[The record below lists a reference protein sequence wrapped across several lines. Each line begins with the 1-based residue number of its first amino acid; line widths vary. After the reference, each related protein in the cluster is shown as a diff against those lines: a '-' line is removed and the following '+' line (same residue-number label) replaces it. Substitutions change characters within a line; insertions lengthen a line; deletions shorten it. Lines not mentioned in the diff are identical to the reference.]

1 MPERQPMSEA
11 MYYILLALLH
21 PVHGYGVMQRVR
33 ELSGGRLV
41 LGPGTLYGIL
51 TRMHT
56 EGYIRLESAE
66 GRRKS
71 TPSPRRGH
79 RRCWRNTGGSRP
91 WYRMETYW
99 RRNSN
104 ETAVRTAS
112 DGICHRGNR
121 TVLF

>member
-66 GRRKS
+66 GRRKVYAI
-71 TPSPRRGH
+71 TEAGTQALLEEYRLGRDVWRISP
-79 RRCWRNTGGSRP
+79 
-91 WYRMETYW
+91 
-99 RRNSN
+99 
-104 ETAVRTAS
+104 AVAAND
-112 DGICHRGNR
+112 DG
-121 TVLF
+121 LELK

>member
-66 GRRKS
+66 GRRKVYAI
-71 TPSPRRGH
+71 TEAG
-79 RRCWRNTGGSRP
+79 TQALLEE
-91 WYRMETYW
+91 YRWLKTM
-99 RRNSN
+99 
-104 ETAVRTAS
+104 VQ
-112 DGICHRGNR
+112 DGNI
-121 TVLF
+121 LEEELK

>member
-1 MPERQPMSEA
+1 MPEHQPMSEA

-51 TRMHT
+51 TRMRT

-66 GRRKS
+66 GRRKVYAI
-71 TPSPRRGH
+71 TEAGTQALLKEYRRLK
-79 RRCWRNTGGSRP
+79 NL
-91 WYRMETYW
+91 
-99 RRNSN
+99 
-104 ETAVRTAS
+104 VQ
-112 DGICHRGNR
+112 DGTILEEG
-121 TVLF
+121 LK

>member
-51 TRMHT
+51 TRMHMQGISAWRVRRAGRGYAIT
-56 EGYIRLESAE
+56 EAGTQALLEEYRRL
-66 GRRKS
+66 K
-71 TPSPRRGH
+71 T
-79 RRCWRNTGGSRP
+79 
-91 WYRMETYW
+91 M
-99 RRNSN
+99 
-104 ETAVRTAS
+104 VQ
-112 DGICHRGNR
+112 DGNI
-121 TVLF
+121 LEEELK

>member
-21 PVHGYGVMQRVR
+21 PVYGYGVMQRVR

-66 GRRKS
+66 GRRKVYAI
-71 TPSPRRGH
+71 TEAGTQALLEEYRRLK
-79 RRCWRNTGGSRP
+79 T
-91 WYRMETYW
+91 M
-99 RRNSN
+99 
-104 ETAVRTAS
+104 VQ
-112 DGICHRGNR
+112 DGNI
-121 TVLF
+121 LEEELK

>member
-66 GRRKS
+66 GRRKVYAI
-71 TPSPRRGH
+71 TAAGTQALLEEYRRLK
-79 RRCWRNTGGSRP
+79 T
-91 WYRMETYW
+91 M
-99 RRNSN
+99 
-104 ETAVRTAS
+104 VQ
-112 DGICHRGNR
+112 DGNI
-121 TVLF
+121 LEEELK

>member
-66 GRRKS
+66 GRRKVYAI
-71 TPSPRRGH
+71 TEAGTRALLEEYRRLK
-79 RRCWRNTGGSRP
+79 T
-91 WYRMETYW
+91 M
-99 RRNSN
+99 
-104 ETAVRTAS
+104 VQ
-112 DGICHRGNR
+112 DGNI
-121 TVLF
+121 LEEELK

>member
-21 PVHGYGVMQRVR
+21 PVHGYGIMQRVR

-66 GRRKS
+66 GRRKVYAI
-71 TPSPRRGH
+71 TEAGTKALLEEYRRLK
-79 RRCWRNTGGSRP
+79 T
-91 WYRMETYW
+91 M
-99 RRNSN
+99 
-104 ETAVRTAS
+104 VQ
-112 DGICHRGNR
+112 DGNI
-121 TVLF
+121 LEEELK

>member
-21 PVHGYGVMQRVR
+21 PVQGYGVMQRVR

-66 GRRKS
+66 GRRKVYAI
-71 TPSPRRGH
+71 TEAGTQALLEEYRRLK
-79 RRCWRNTGGSRP
+79 T
-91 WYRMETYW
+91 M
-99 RRNSN
+99 
-104 ETAVRTAS
+104 VQ
-112 DGICHRGNR
+112 DGNI
-121 TVLF
+121 LEEELK

>member
-41 LGPGTLYGIL
+41 LGFTSGDTALHCYRI
-51 TRMHT
+51 REA

-66 GRRKS
+66 GRRKVYAI
-71 TPSPRRGH
+71 TEAGTQALLEEYRRLK
-79 RRCWRNTGGSRP
+79 T
-91 WYRMETYW
+91 M
-99 RRNSN
+99 
-104 ETAVRTAS
+104 VQ
-112 DGICHRGNR
+112 DGNI
-121 TVLF
+121 LEEELK

>member
-51 TRMHT
+51 TRRHT
-56 EGYIRLESAE
+56 EGNIRVESAE
-66 GRRKS
+66 GRR
-71 TPSPRRGH
+71 
-79 RRCWRNTGGSRP
+79 
-91 WYRMETYW
+91 
-99 RRNSN
+99 
-104 ETAVRTAS
+104 
-112 DGICHRGNR
+112 
-121 TVLF
+121 

>member
-11 MYYILLALLH
+11 MYYILLELLH

-66 GRRKS
+66 GRRKVYAI
-71 TPSPRRGH
+71 TEAGTQALLEEYRRLK
-79 RRCWRNTGGSRP
+79 T
-91 WYRMETYW
+91 M
-99 RRNSN
+99 
-104 ETAVRTAS
+104 VQ
-112 DGICHRGNR
+112 DGNI
-121 TVLF
+121 LEEELK

>member
-66 GRRKS
+66 GRRKVYAI
-71 TPSPRRGH
+71 TEAGTHALLEEYRRLK
-79 RRCWRNTGGSRP
+79 T
-91 WYRMETYW
+91 M
-99 RRNSN
+99 
-104 ETAVRTAS
+104 VQ
-112 DGICHRGNR
+112 DGNI
-121 TVLF
+121 LEEELK

>member
-1 MPERQPMSEA
+1 M
-11 MYYILLALLH
+11 
-21 PVHGYGVMQRVR
+21 
-33 ELSGGRLV
+33 

-66 GRRKS
+66 GRRKVYAI
-71 TPSPRRGH
+71 TEAGAKALLEEYRRLKTMVQDG
-79 RRCWRNTGGSRP
+79 NIL
-91 WYRMETYW
+91 EEELK
-99 RRNSN
+99 

>member
-66 GRRKS
+66 GRRKVYAI
-71 TPSPRRGH
+71 TEAGRQRWDENRRE
-79 RRCWRNTGGSRP
+79 WRDTRALLDALID
-91 WYRMETYW
+91 ME
-99 RRNSN
+99 
-104 ETAVRTAS
+104 EE
-112 DGICHRGNR
+112 
-121 TVLF
+121 

>member
-1 MPERQPMSEA
+1 MQERQPMSEA
-11 MYYILLALLH
+11 MYYFLLALLH

-66 GRRKS
+66 GRRKVYAI
-71 TPSPRRGH
+71 TEAGTQALLEEYRRLK
-79 RRCWRNTGGSRP
+79 T
-91 WYRMETYW
+91 M
-99 RRNSN
+99 
-104 ETAVRTAS
+104 VQ
-112 DGICHRGNR
+112 DGNI
-121 TVLF
+121 LEEELK

>member
-21 PVHGYGVMQRVR
+21 PVHGYGAMQRVR

-66 GRRKS
+66 GRRKVYAI
-71 TPSPRRGH
+71 TEAGTQALLEEYRRFK
-79 RRCWRNTGGSRP
+79 T
-91 WYRMETYW
+91 M
-99 RRNSN
+99 
-104 ETAVRTAS
+104 VQ
-112 DGICHRGNR
+112 DGNI
-121 TVLF
+121 LEEELK

>member
-1 MPERQPMSEA
+1 MSEA

-56 EGYIRLESAE
+56 EEYIRLESAE
-66 GRRKS
+66 GRRKVYAI
-71 TPSPRRGH
+71 TEAGTQALLEEYRRLK
-79 RRCWRNTGGSRP
+79 T
-91 WYRMETYW
+91 M
-99 RRNSN
+99 
-104 ETAVRTAS
+104 VQ
-112 DGICHRGNR
+112 DGNI
-121 TVLF
+121 LEEELK

>member
-11 MYYILLALLH
+11 MYYSLLALLH

-66 GRRKS
+66 GRRKVYAI
-71 TPSPRRGH
+71 TEAGTQALLEEYRRLK
-79 RRCWRNTGGSRP
+79 T
-91 WYRMETYW
+91 M
-99 RRNSN
+99 
-104 ETAVRTAS
+104 VQ
-112 DGICHRGNR
+112 DGNI
-121 TVLF
+121 LEEELK

>member
-21 PVHGYGVMQRVR
+21 PVHGYVVMQRVR

-66 GRRKS
+66 GRRKVYAI
-71 TPSPRRGH
+71 TEAGTQALLEEYRRLK
-79 RRCWRNTGGSRP
+79 T
-91 WYRMETYW
+91 M
-99 RRNSN
+99 
-104 ETAVRTAS
+104 VQ
-112 DGICHRGNR
+112 DGNI
-121 TVLF
+121 LEEELK